1 MGHISGTW
9 ELLLCE
15 YWRRS
20 MIIIEKNTDLKRLT
34 GRLKLRFLTEIGRLH
49 WNQGE
54 EVAHFAWFGE
64 PWFNTNKTKNKYKDI
79 CKSERWYA
87 NKNKELNNYWI
98 YQSFRKLKTLA
109 WHSIRQA
116 KKFPRPKNMTKI
128 QDSFRFA
135 LCNIHVL
142 LHNMQLFTIFKTFF
156 FWQRKSH
163 SHWIYCITQEIYGL
177 VWLKDWFL
185 ILQLLINLTLFL
197 TFTGLVSEC
206 RLNITTILGVCAPL
220 ITGGSYRKK
229 HTS

>member
-87 NKNKELNNYWI
+87 NKSKELNNYWI

-142 LHNMQLFTIFKTFF
+142 LHNIQLFTIFKTFF

-163 SHWIYCITQEIYGL
+163 SHWIYCKCKTKTVLNFCHIFRSGKFFCLPDRMSGKGFQLSERL
-177 VWLKDWFL
+177 VYS
-185 ILQLLINLTLFL
+185 
-197 TFTGLVSEC
+197 V
-206 RLNITTILGVCAPL
+206 VV
-220 ITGGSYRKK
+220 
-229 HTS
+229 

>member
-109 WHSIRQA
+109 WSGKQKNFPDRKIWQ
-116 KKFPRPKNMTKI
+116 KFRTVFVLHYATYMYYSTICSCLLFSKPF
-128 QDSFRFA
+128 SFGRERVIVTEF
-135 LCNIHVL
+135 IV
-142 LHNMQLFTIFKTFF
+142 
-156 FWQRKSH
+156 
-163 SHWIYCITQEIYGL
+163 
-177 VWLKDWFL
+177 
-185 ILQLLINLTLFL
+185 
-197 TFTGLVSEC
+197 
-206 RLNITTILGVCAPL
+206 
-220 ITGGSYRKK
+220 
-229 HTS
+229 